1 MVIPVGSSFFTQTLM
16 LVQKDAARPRAHAA
30 DPAGALRAADRR
42 ALSAARWLAARRATA
57 TRRLAIALVSAAA
70 LAYQL
75 LLMRWLA
82 IAHWHP
88 FAVMIISLALL
99 GHGASGTWLSLWL
112 RGAPGAAGDASTAV
126 FAGCALL
133 FALSARAGAADRRAR
148 FRSTAW
154 NWCGIRASCCG

>member
-1 MVIPVGSSFFTQTLM
+1 M
-16 LVQKDAARPRAHAA
+16 R
-30 DPAGALRAADRR
+30 
-42 ALSAARWLAARRATA
+42 LA
-57 TRRLAIALVSAAA
+57 LAIALVSAAA

-112 RGAPGAAGDASTAV
+112 REPRRTT
-126 FAGCALL
+126 
-133 FALSARAGAADRRAR
+133 RRAR
-148 FRSTAW
+148 V
-154 NWCGIRASCCG
+154 RAALLRLRGAVRA